1 MILTCHGGSS
11 SPDYGMYP
19 ASLSLWLMETSWFS
33 HRPLWTF
40 ILAGVFDRFP
50 GLRLVLAE
58 QGSSWIR
65 DAIAVMD
72 QFYAQIAGGGVGEL
86 RFLQPCL
93 LERMPSQ
100 YWGTNCFVAASFM
113 HRDDCLERAGIGVD
127 RIMWGSDY
135 PHLEGSAPY
144 SRQAIRLTFA
154 GIDRAEVQAMLA
166 GNAAALYGFDLDAL
180 APLAARVGPG
190 VEEVAAG
197 LDAIPEGAASL
208 AFRERPPM
216 NV

>member
-1 MILTCHGGSS
+1 
-11 SPDYGMYP
+11 
-19 ASLSLWLMETSWFS
+19 
-33 HRPLWTF
+33 
-40 ILAGVFDRFP
+40 
-50 GLRLVLAE
+50 
-58 QGSSWIR
+58 
-65 DAIAVMD
+65 MD

-86 RFLQPCL
+86 RFLEPCL

-113 HRDDCLERAGIGVD
+113 HRDDCLERAGIGVE

-144 SRQAIRLTFA
+144 SREAIRLTFA
-154 GIDRAEVQAMLA
+154 GVDRAEVHAMLA
-166 GNAAALYGFDLDAL
+166 GNAAALYGFDLNAL

-197 LDAIPEGAASL
+197 LDAVPEGAASL
-208 AFRERPPM
+208 VFRERPPM